1 MAGEFLMRLEALSLD
16 WTVWDG
22 NSSEWN
28 KTIVQFDDVNVYQTA
43 EWADHKST
51 SGWSMVR
58 LVCSDDGVSMVAA
71 AQCLFRRGPLKTVV
85 VWVPGGPLGDLS
97 KVTPR
102 FVEIL
107 KRHLHA
113 NFIYVRL
120 SVMRGV
126 NSETSTQLTTRHWYK
141 SSSTV
146 GTNSSLVHYL
156 DVEQSARLTRC
167 TSNWKRNLKRSS
179 KNTAPPYVWV
189 NPDATSL
196 SLAYSHMNNFKK
208 IDGVLLTR
216 STSELQSVLDVFGE
230 NLILVRSDDAEGN
243 LLAIRG
249 VICFHKTAWDFI
261 AVTTPLGRKSYA
273 SHAVFWMLAEECFG
287 RGMKQYDLGG
297 IDPVNNRGVYDFK
310 KGTGSTQVDYQGE
323 WDSSSP
329 RWFRAVASRLISRKV
344 S

>member
-1 MAGEFLMRLEALSLD
+1 M
-16 WTVWDG
+16 
-22 NSSEWN
+22 
-28 KTIVQFDDVNVYQTA
+28 
-43 EWADHKST
+43 
-51 SGWSMVR
+51 
-58 LVCSDDGVSMVAA
+58 
-71 AQCLFRRGPLKTVV
+71 
-85 VWVPGGPLGDLS
+85 GDLS
-97 KVTPR
+97 KVTSR

-107 KRHLHA
+107 KQQLIVS
-113 NFIYVRL
+113 FIYVRL

-126 NSETSTQLTTRHWYK
+126 NPDTSTQLTSHHWHK
-141 SSSTV
+141 SSLTV
-146 GTNSSLVHYL
+146 GTNSSLVHNL

-189 NPDATSL
+189 NPDAASL
-196 SLAYSHMNNFKK
+196 SLAYSQMNNFKK
-208 IDGVLLTR
+208 IDGVSLTR
-216 STSELQSVLDVFGE
+216 PISELQSVINIFGG

-297 IDPVNNRGVYDFK
+297 IDPLNNRGVYDFK
-310 KGTGSTQVDYQGE
+310 KGTGSVQVDYQGE

-329 RWFRAVASRLISRKV
+329 RWFRVVASRLISRKV

>member
-1 MAGEFLMRLEALSLD
+1 MRLDALSLD

-22 NSSEWN
+22 TSFEWN
-28 KTIVQFDDVNVYQTA
+28 KTISQFDDVNVYQTS
-43 EWADHKST
+43 EWADHKTAS
-51 SGWSMVR
+51 SWNVIR
-58 LVCSDDGVSMVAA
+58 LVCSDDGVRIVTA
-71 AQCLFRRGPLKTVV
+71 AQCLFRRGPLQTVII
-85 VWVPGGPLGDLS
+85 WVPGGPIGDLS
-97 KVTPR
+97 KVTPS
-102 FVEIL
+102 FVKIL
-107 KRHLHA
+107 KQHLHA

-126 NSETSTQLTTRHWYK
+126 NPDTSTQLSSRHWHK

-179 KNTAPPYVWV
+179 KNNAPPYVWV
-189 NPDATSL
+189 NPDAASL

-216 STSELQSVLDVFGE
+216 STSELQSVIDVFGE

-243 LLAIRG
+243 LLAVRG

-297 IDPVNNRGVYDFK
+297 IDPLNNRGVYDFK
-310 KGTGSTQVDYQGE
+310 KGTGSVQVDYQGE

-329 RWFRAVASRLISRKV
+329 RWFRVVASRLISRKV

>member
-1 MAGEFLMRLEALSLD
+1 MRLEALPLD

-43 EWADHKST
+43 EWADHKSA
-51 SGWSMVR
+51 SGWSVVR
-58 LVCSDDGVSMVAA
+58 LVCSDDGVRMVAA

-113 NFIYVRL
+113 NFIYIRL

-126 NSETSTQLTTRHWYK
+126 NSDTSTQLTTRHWYK

>member
-1 MAGEFLMRLEALSLD
+1 MRLDALSFD

-22 NSSEWN
+22 TSFEWN
-28 KTIVQFDDVNVYQTA
+28 KTISQFDDVNVYQTS
-43 EWADHKST
+43 EWADHKTAS
-51 SGWSMVR
+51 SWNVIR
-58 LVCSDDGVSMVAA
+58 LVCSYDGVRIVTA
-71 AQCLFRRGPLKTVV
+71 AQCLFRRGPLQTVII
-85 VWVPGGPLGDLS
+85 WVPGGPIGDLS
-97 KVTPR
+97 KVTPS
-102 FVEIL
+102 FVKIL

-126 NSETSTQLTTRHWYK
+126 NPDTSTQLSSCHWHK
-141 SSSTV
+141 SSLTV

-179 KNTAPPYVWV
+179 KNTAPPYVWI
-189 NPDATSL
+189 NPDAASL

-216 STSELQSVLDVFGE
+216 STSELQSVIDVFGE
-230 NLILVRSDDAEGN
+230 NLILVRSDDPEGN

-287 RGMKQYDLGG
+287 RGMKRYDLGG
-297 IDPVNNRGVYDFK
+297 IDPLNNRGVYDFK
-310 KGTGSTQVDYQGE
+310 KGTGSVQVDYQGE

-329 RWFRAVASRLISRKV
+329 RWFRVVASRLISRKV

>member
-1 MAGEFLMRLEALSLD
+1 MRLGALTLD

-22 NSSEWN
+22 TSFEWN
-28 KTIVQFDDVNVYQTA
+28 KTISQFNDVNVYQTS
-43 EWADHKST
+43 EWADHKSA
-51 SGWSMVR
+51 SGWSVVR
-58 LVCSDDGVSMVAA
+58 LVCSDDGVREVAA
-71 AQCLFRRGPLKTVV
+71 AQCLYRRGPLKTVII
-85 VWVPGGPLGDLS
+85 WVPGGPMGDLS

-107 KRHLHA
+107 KRHLIVS
-113 NFIYVRL
+113 FIYVRL

-126 NSETSTQLTTRHWYK
+126 NPDTSTQLTSHHWHK
-141 SSSTV
+141 SSLTV
-146 GTNSSLVHYL
+146 GANSSLVHNL

-179 KNTAPPYVWV
+179 KNTTPPYVWV
-189 NPDATSL
+189 NPDAASL
-196 SLAYSHMNNFKK
+196 SLAYSQMNNFKK
-208 IDGVLLTR
+208 IDGVSLTR
-216 STSELQSVLDVFGE
+216 PISELQSVIKIFGG

-273 SHAVFWMLAEECFG
+273 SHAVFWMLAEECFE

-297 IDPVNNRGVYDFK
+297 IDPLNNRGVYDFK
-310 KGTGSTQVDYQGE
+310 KGTGSVQVDYQGE

-329 RWFRAVASRLISRKV
+329 RWFRVVASRLISRKV

>member
-1 MAGEFLMRLEALSLD
+1 MRLEVLSLH

-43 EWADHKST
+43 EWADHKSA
-51 SGWSMVR
+51 SGWSVVR
-58 LVCSDDGVSMVAA
+58 LVCSDDGVRMVAA

-126 NSETSTQLTTRHWYK
+126 NSDTSTQLTTRHWYK